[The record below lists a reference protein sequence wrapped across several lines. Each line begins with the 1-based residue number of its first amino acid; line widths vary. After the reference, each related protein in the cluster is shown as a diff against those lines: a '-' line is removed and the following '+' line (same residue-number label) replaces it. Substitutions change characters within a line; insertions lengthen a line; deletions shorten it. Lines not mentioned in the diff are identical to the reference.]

1 MMKKAHAPVLVI
13 AAHPDDEVLGC
24 GGTIGWHTKQ
34 GHEVHVLVLGE
45 GATSRGSDPRGRNRV
60 KEVRALDRA
69 VCEAARALGVKEVHR
84 AHFPDNRFDSVA
96 LLDVVKAVEQVV
108 TAVRP
113 GRIYTHHAGDLNI
126 DHRIVHQAVLTA
138 ARPQPGSSV
147 TTVLA
152 FEVPSSTEWQGAGSD
167 VPFLPQV
174 YVDITSTLSRKLKA
188 LKYYESEMKPYP
200 HARSFHS
207 VEIIA
212 KRWGLNV
219 GLEAAEA
226 FMMVRDVIRADTN
239 LASRR

>member
-1 MMKKAHAPVLVI
+1 MKKAHAPVLVI

-69 VCEAARALGVKEVHR
+69 VREAARDLGVKEVHR
-84 AHFPDNRFDSVA
+84 AHFPDNRFDSVD

-138 ARPQPGSSV
+138 ARPQPNSAV

-152 FEVPSSTEWQGAGSD
+152 FEVPSSTEWQGPGSH
-167 VPFLPQV
+167 VPFWPQV
-174 YVDITSTLSRKLKA
+174 YVDVTETLPQKLAA
-188 LKYYESEMKPYP
+188 LRCYQSELRPYP
-200 HARSFHS
+200 HPRSLES

-212 KRWGLNV
+212 KRWGVNV
-219 GLEAAEA
+219 GLKAAEA
-226 FMMVRDVIRADTN
+226 FMLVREVVRA
-239 LASRR
+239 R